1 MAKYLLAYR
10 CGGMP
15 ETPEAQARMTAA
27 WGA

>member
-10 CGGMP
+10 GGGMP
-15 ETPEAQARMTAA
+15 ETPEAGAQVMAA